1 LQDPLN
7 DLLAPPSNLV
17 EENKLLLSE
26 LEEAYKNM
34 ELILEQSSREKE
46 LAYDAL
52 QQKFQTLEDLYAEM
66 TNKENLLIHLEK
78 LSSIG
83 QFIAE
88 IVHELNN
95 PLTVIS
101 MQADVAMMM
110 AESEPLKK
118 QISKIPPQVARM
130 INLLDRFRKMAY
142 KSEEEFCLFNL
153 NESLRD
159 CLNTINIIKPKKI
172 EMISEFC
179 ENDLIITGD
188 PYQVNQ
194 IFLNLAK
201 NAFDAMIDKGK
212 HIEIKTQKVSSEW
225 LLSKNIN
232 EHIYC
237 QDSEVWNGLLKD
249 TEHFALA
256 EFSDDGP
263 GIGANLLKDVFKAFF
278 TTKDRTKGT
287 GLGLSISSDIVVRHH
302 GNLVVQSKVG
312 EGTTFQLLL
321 PISK

>member
-1 LQDPLN
+1 MQDYLN
-7 DLLAPPSNLV
+7 DLLTPPSNLV

-110 AESEPLKK
+110 TESEPLKK
-118 QISKIPPQVARM
+118 QISKIRPQVDRM

-159 CLNTINIIKPKKI
+159 CLNTIKIIKPKKI
-172 EMISEFC
+172 EMISDFC

-188 PYQVNQ
+188 PYQINQ

-212 HIEIKTQKVSSEW
+212 RIEIKTQKVSSKW

-232 EHIYC
+232 EQIYC
-237 QDSEVWNGLLKD
+237 QDGEVWNGLLKD

-256 EFSDDGP
+256 EFSDDGH

-278 TTKDRTKGT
+278 TTKDRNKGT

-302 GNLVVQSKVG
+302 GNLAVQSKVG